1 MCHTSSKSFIAPRRK
16 LKMVRRAHLE
26 QQRPELVSASIWRS
40 TSWANSTVRSLLRPS
55 KRWERPS
62 QCSCLYGLTM
72 LPLKKL
78 RRLPMSKRLLVV
90 DDEPNLLRAVA
101 ACLKTEDYEV
111 STARSG
117 YEALMQLAE
126 AVPDLII
133 SDIRM
138 PGMDGYKLA
147 RQLRGSPRTA
157 LVPIVFLTAK
167 DQTAD
172 RIEGFRAGIDAY
184 LTKPFE
190 PDELIA
196 VVNGILNRVERT
208 HSQIA
213 RLVSSANEEAPIS
226 FQDEALTDAENRVA
240 VAVSRGLSN
249 KEIAAELEISVR
261 TVENH
266 ISHILDKKGFGNRV
280 EIARY
285 VFEQKD

>member
-1 MCHTSSKSFIAPRRK
+1 MP
-16 LKMVRRAHLE
+16 
-26 QQRPELVSASIWRS
+26 
-40 TSWANSTVRSLLRPS
+40 
-55 KRWERPS
+55 
-62 QCSCLYGLTM
+62 
-72 LPLKKL
+72 
-78 RRLPMSKRLLVV
+78 KRLLVV

-101 ACLKTEDYEV
+101 ACLKAEHYEV

-117 YEALMQLAE
+117 HEALMQLAE
-126 AVPDLII
+126 SIPDLII

-167 DQTAD
+167 DETAD

-196 VVNGILNRVERT
+196 VVNAILQRVERT

-213 RLVSSANEEAPIS
+213 RLVGAGTDTETPVSLH
-226 FQDEALTDAENRVA
+226 DEALTDAENRVA

-266 ISHILDKKGFGNRV
+266 ISHILDKKGFSNRV

-285 VFEQKD
+285 VLERR

>member
-1 MCHTSSKSFIAPRRK
+1 MP
-16 LKMVRRAHLE
+16 
-26 QQRPELVSASIWRS
+26 
-40 TSWANSTVRSLLRPS
+40 
-55 KRWERPS
+55 
-62 QCSCLYGLTM
+62 
-72 LPLKKL
+72 
-78 RRLPMSKRLLVV
+78 KRLLVV

-101 ACLKTEDYEV
+101 ACLKAEDYEV
-111 STARSG
+111 TTARSG
-117 YEALMQLAE
+117 HEALMKLAE
-126 AVPDLII
+126 SVPDLII

-167 DQTAD
+167 DETAD

-190 PDELIA
+190 PEELIA
-196 VVNGILNRVERT
+196 VVNAILQRVERT

-213 RLVSSANEEAPIS
+213 RLVSAGTDTEMSVN
-226 FQDEALTDAENRVA
+226 FHDEALTDAENRVA

-266 ISHILDKKGFGNRV
+266 ISHILDKKGFSNRV

-285 VFEQKD
+285 VFERPQR

>member
-1 MCHTSSKSFIAPRRK
+1 
-16 LKMVRRAHLE
+16 
-26 QQRPELVSASIWRS
+26 
-40 TSWANSTVRSLLRPS
+40 
-55 KRWERPS
+55 
-62 QCSCLYGLTM
+62 
-72 LPLKKL
+72 
-78 RRLPMSKRLLVV
+78 MSKRLLVV

-101 ACLKTEDYEV
+101 ACLKAEDYEV

-117 YEALMQLAE
+117 REALMQLAE

-167 DQTAD
+167 DETAD
-172 RIEGFRAGIDAY
+172 RIEGFRAGVDVY

-196 VVNGILNRVERT
+196 VINGILNRVERT

-213 RLVSSANEEAPIS
+213 RLVSINTGEEGAIS

-240 VAVSRGLSN
+240 IAVSRGLSN

-266 ISHILDKKGFGNRV
+266 ISHILDKKGFSNRV

-285 VFEQKD
+285 VFEQKN

>member
-1 MCHTSSKSFIAPRRK
+1 
-16 LKMVRRAHLE
+16 
-26 QQRPELVSASIWRS
+26 
-40 TSWANSTVRSLLRPS
+40 
-55 KRWERPS
+55 
-62 QCSCLYGLTM
+62 
-72 LPLKKL
+72 
-78 RRLPMSKRLLVV
+78 MSKRLLVV

-101 ACLKTEDYEV
+101 ACLKAEDFEV

-117 YEALMQLAE
+117 NEALMQLAE
-126 AVPDLII
+126 SVPDLII

-167 DQTAD
+167 DETAD

-190 PDELIA
+190 PGELIA
-196 VVNGILNRVERT
+196 VVKGILNRVERT
-208 HSQIA
+208 HSEIA
-213 RLVSSANEEAPIS
+213 RLVSAGTVQEAPII
-226 FQDEALTDAENRVA
+226 FQDEALTEAENRVA
-240 VAVSRGLSN
+240 TAVSRGLSN

-266 ISHILDKKGFGNRV
+266 ISHILDKKGFSNRV

-285 VFEQKD
+285 VLEKKE